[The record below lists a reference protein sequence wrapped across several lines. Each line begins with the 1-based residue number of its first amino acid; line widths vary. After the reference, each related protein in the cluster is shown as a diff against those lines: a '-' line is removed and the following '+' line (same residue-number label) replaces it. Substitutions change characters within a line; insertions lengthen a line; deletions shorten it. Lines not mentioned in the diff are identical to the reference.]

1 MNYIIPCINSNTQ
14 VIHIQTALTHK
25 NISLWFLLL
34 NETSL
39 QFWTEGQISS
49 QGLHCM
55 YTF

>member
-1 MNYIIPCINSNTQ
+1 MNYIIACINSNTQ

-39 QFWTEGQISS
+39 QFWTEGQSSS